1 MRRWENPVLMKEM
14 RSRMRSGRAHWI
26 ILAYVFFLC
35 VAFAI
40 CYVEWRRWNNDIRQW
55 HRLGQEYFKVM
66 VVMQTILGALLA
78 PALTSGAL
86 TLEREQRTWE
96 MLCMTLVNPRA
107 ILFGKLTSALS
118 YVVLLVFS
126 SMPLVGLCF
135 MFGGVSTGEFV
146 AAYAVILGSTFFFGI
161 VGMFASSL
169 FRKTMTSTAIAYLV
183 TLFFTAGT
191 AFLEILLMEVWRIR
205 MGGIGIGF
213 FYLNPIAAVVSTFE
227 NVSLA
232 WSIPGLPFAATTLL
246 CYALLSLGMLPIAV
260 RRVRP

>member
-1 MRRWENPVLMKEM
+1 MQQWENPVLMKEM
-14 RSRMRSGRAHWI
+14 RSRMRSGRAFWI

-35 VAFAI
+35 IAFAI

-55 HRLGQEYFKVM
+55 HRLGQEYFRVM

-96 MLCMTLVNPRA
+96 MLCLTLVTPRA

-118 YVVLLVFS
+118 YVVLLTFS

-135 MFGGVSTGEFV
+135 MFGGVSMGEFI

-169 FRKTMTSTAIAYLV
+169 FRKTTTATAIAYLV
-183 TLFFTAGT
+183 TMFFTAGT
-191 AFLEILLMEVWRIR
+191 AFLEVLLMDIWR
-205 MGGIGIGF
+205 MGGGGKPVGF
-213 FYLNPIAAVVSTFE
+213 FYLNPVAAIVSTFE
-227 NVSLA
+227 DIRMS
-232 WSIPGLPFAATTLL
+232 WDTGLPFAVTTLL
-246 CYALLSLGMLPIAV
+246 CYALLSLIMLPIAV
-260 RRVRP
+260 GRVRP